1 MELGRGGAICSARN
15 IPLSAIP
22 LRGFRLGSPAARSS
36 GLRKSGSCQPQCS
49 QRHGQTHRFT
59 IMEMMQ
65 TIQMPHVSTV
75 KMKFAFQ

>member
-1 MELGRGGAICSARN
+1 MPA
-15 IPLSAIP
+15 
-22 LRGFRLGSPAARSS
+22 RGFRFGLSPAARSS

-59 IMEMMQ
+59 IMEMTQ